1 MWTSS
6 SLVQMDVKV
15 GWFCVAS
22 SRNLVEEALE
32 KQDAK
37 KRFKRLALPVEDDS
51 EQVSKERLTGI
62 RLVLGESLWN
72 FFQKSWGELML
83 EVREFRKRDRAA
95 LRAAVTLFLRRL
107 YLDQAASVA
116 NCLAA
121 LKDRC
126 FKRMSLTRLDVR

>member
-15 GWFCVAS
+15 GWFCEAS

-37 KRFKRLALPVEDDS
+37 KQFKRLALPVEDDS

-72 FFQKSWGELML
+72 FFQKSS
-83 EVREFRKRDRAA
+83 
-95 LRAAVTLFLRRL
+95 T
-107 YLDQAASVA
+107 ASY
-116 NCLAA
+116 
-121 LKDRC
+121 
-126 FKRMSLTRLDVR
+126 